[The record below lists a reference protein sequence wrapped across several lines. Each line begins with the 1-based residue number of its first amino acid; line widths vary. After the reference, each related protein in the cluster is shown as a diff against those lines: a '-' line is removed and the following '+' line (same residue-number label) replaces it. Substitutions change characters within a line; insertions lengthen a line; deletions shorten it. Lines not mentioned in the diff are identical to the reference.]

1 MHGFMKQVAN
11 GWTIA
16 PLLTIET
23 GFPFSVYDCTNAATD
38 CMYAVNANG
47 GIPRG
52 GPATLAFSG
61 NGPDN
66 YIYTPFFN
74 GTTPLFDSS
83 YVNATTGVSDFGPYP
98 AAMNAR
104 NAFRSPGYWNVDMGI
119 YKAFDLTERFKL
131 QFRAEMYN
139 AFNHANLYLQSGD
152 VDVSSYTFVDAAKGL
167 TVSGGKDYRTVQLAL
182 RLMF

>member
-1 MHGFMKQVAN
+1 
-11 GWTIA
+11 
-16 PLLTIET
+16 
-23 GFPFSVYDCTNAATD
+23 
-38 CMYAVNANG
+38 
-47 GIPRG
+47 
-52 GPATLAFSG
+52 
-61 NGPDN
+61 
-66 YIYTPFFN
+66 
-74 GTTPLFDSS
+74 
-83 YVNATTGVSDFGPYP
+83 
-98 AAMNAR
+98 MNAR